1 MNQKEDD
8 RELGG
13 FGEGGR
19 GGKKKRRKRIQNLF
33 SVQQKVE
40 FQEKK

>member
-8 RELGG
+8 REFGE

-19 GGKKKRRKRIQNLF
+19 KGRGGKKQNYRT
-33 SVQQKVE
+33 
-40 FQEKK
+40 